1 MAIKWKKKVEDSI
14 NEHFPYGLRSATST
28 NLQVPRPKS
37 EYFKRTVLYS
47 GTNLCNSLPFN
58 IKSLNSEIC
67 FKTKVKYYL
76 LRFKLRMPNFQDLLC
91 VNICIWV
98 NIRIWQKHFFLVK
111 MDSLLFHIIILLIYQ
126 QLYSNRTTFAL
137 VYCETRLN

>member
-1 MAIKWKKKVEDSI
+1 MAIKWKKKEEDSI

-37 EYFKRTVLYS
+37 EYFKRTFLYS

-98 NIRIWQKHFFLVK
+98 NIRIWQNFFFLSKWIKFIIPYNNFVNIPTIIFK
-111 MDSLLFHIIILLIYQ
+111 SDNVCSSLL
-126 QLYSNRTTFAL
+126 
-137 VYCETRLN
+137 